1 MSQEHNQLDGSLES
15 DYNSDSDSSGDEME
29 DEQLG
34 HCPRSCFPLL
44 VSEEM
49 CRCSSDGLHLIVRTL
64 GEGNE
69 GEDIATI
76 VQLYAQRD
84 FFIQTE
90 RHCSV
95 MDCQQGLHVGTLMT
109 DGDSKLFCVHCIAAW
124 VYVLENLD
132 YEIWS

>member
-1 MSQEHNQLDGSLES
+1 MTLERNWLDGSFES
-15 DYNSDSDSSGDEME
+15 DYSGDSDSGSDEME
-29 DEQLG
+29 DKQLG
-34 HCPRSCFPLL
+34 HCHRNCFPLV

-49 CRCSSDGLHLIVRTL
+49 CHCTSDGLHLVVRTL

-69 GEDIATI
+69 NEDIATI
-76 VQLYAQRD
+76 VQLYDQRD

-109 DGDSKLFCVHCIAAW
+109 DGDSKLFCLHHIAEW

>member
-1 MSQEHNQLDGSLES
+1 MSLEHNQLDGSLES
-15 DYNSDSDSSGDEME
+15 DYNGDSDSSGDEME

-34 HCPRSCFPLL
+34 HCPRGCFPLL
-44 VSEEM
+44 VSDEM
-49 CRCSSDGLHLIVRTL
+49 CRCYSAGLHLIVRTL

-69 GEDIATI
+69 REDIATI

-90 RHCSV
+90 RHCAV
-95 MDCQQGLHVGTLMT
+95 IDCQPGLHVGTLMT
-109 DGDSKLFCVHCIAAW
+109 DGDSKLFCVHRIAAW

-132 YEIWS
+132 FEIWS